1 MLAFGRGLMAQPL
14 LLMLDEPSLGLAPKM
29 VTEVYTDIRRVA
41 QTGKTV
47 LIVEQNARAALSVA
61 DRGYVL
67 ENGRVVLQ
75 GAARELVGNDY
86 VRKTYLAA

>member
-1 MLAFGRGLMAQPL
+1 MIVRRGIVCVPQQRRMFGG
-14 LLMLDEPSLGLAPKM
+14 
-29 VTEVYTDIRRVA
+29 
-41 QTGKTV
+41 
-47 LIVEQNARAALSVA
+47 QNARAALGVA

>member
-1 MLAFGRGLMAQPL
+1 M
-14 LLMLDEPSLGLAPKM
+14 
-29 VTEVYTDIRRVA
+29 A